1 MDYAQISRKGLIVAL
16 TLFFAL
22 AASAFGNHPEDAA
35 AAEQQN
41 KLGFYKPSS
50 ETTHYPPAKNTQV
63 RNVVLFI
70 GDGMGFGPVALARME
85 AAGPDGRLYMERMPV
100 TAFVRTHSADAVVT
114 DSAAAAT
121 ALATGCKTNNGMVSV
136 SPEGK
141 KYLTILEAAKSKGMA
156 TGLVATSTITHA
168 TPAGFAAHNKSR
180 NNQQRIAED
189 LLANKV
195 NIILGGGREYFLPKT
210 NANSKRTDQKDL
222 IDQAKNSGYS
232 YVQTAEQL
240 ASAQGPYILGLFQN
254 GALTTEAPEPALA
267 ELTEKAIEILSRKK
281 KGLFQKKKGFFLMVE
296 GSQIDWAC
304 HDNNAA
310 NAVRQTLLF
319 DRAVKSALDFAAKDK
334 HTLVIVTADHDT
346 GGLAINGVNS
356 QTKDL
361 ELSWS
366 TTGHTASPVP
376 LFAYGPGAELFCGT
390 YDNTDVPKKIAKLL
404 GIKSFPKILE

>member
-1 MDYAQISRKGLIVAL
+1 MDYARISRKGLVVAL
-16 TLFFAL
+16 TLFLAL
-22 AASAFGNHPEDAA
+22 TASAFGNHSEETA

-41 KLGFYKPSS
+41 KFSFYKPSS
-50 ETTHYPPAKNTQV
+50 ETTYYPPVKNTQV

-85 AAGPDGRLYMERMPV
+85 AAGPDARLYMERMPV
-100 TAFVRTHSADAVVT
+100 AAFVRTHSADAVVT

-121 ALATGCKTNNGMVSV
+121 ALATGCKTNNGMVSL

-141 KYLTILEAAKSKGMA
+141 KYLTILEAAKNKGMA

-168 TPAGFAAHNKSR
+168 TPACFAAHNKSR
-180 NNQQRIAED
+180 NNQPQIAED

-210 NANSKRTDQKDL
+210 NTNSKRTDQKDL
-222 IDQAKNSGYS
+222 IDQAKKAGYL
-232 YVQTAEQL
+232 YIQTPEQL
-240 ASAQGPYILGLFQN
+240 SSAQGPYLLGLFQD
-254 GALTTEAPEPALA
+254 GALTTEGPEPALA

-281 KGLFQKKKGFFLMVE
+281 KGLFQKKKSFFLMVE

-304 HDNNAA
+304 HGNDAA
-310 NAVRQTLLF
+310 NTVRQTLLF
-319 DRAVKSALDFAAKDK
+319 DQAVKAALDFAAKDK
-334 HTLVIVTADHDT
+334 HTLVVVTADHDT
-346 GGLAINGVNS
+346 GGLVIKAAETQG
-356 QTKDL
+356 KP

-366 TTGHTASPVP
+366 TKSHTALPVP
-376 LFAYGPGAELFCGT
+376 LFAYGPGAELFCGV
-390 YDNTDVPKKIAKLL
+390 YDNTDVPKKIAKSL

>member
-1 MDYAQISRKGLIVAL
+1 MDYAQTSRKVLVVAL
-16 TLFFAL
+16 TLFLAL
-22 AASAFGNHPEDAA
+22 AASAFGNHPEDTA

-41 KLGFYKPSS
+41 KLSFYKPSS
-50 ETTHYPPAKNTQV
+50 GTTHYPPVKNTQV
-63 RNVVLFI
+63 RNVILFI

-85 AAGPDGRLYMERMPV
+85 AAGPDARLYMERMPV
-100 TAFVRTHSADAVVT
+100 AAFVRTHSADAVVT

-141 KYLTILEAAKSKGMA
+141 KYLTILEAAKNKGMA

-168 TPAGFAAHNKSR
+168 TPACFAAHNKSR

-210 NANSKRTDQKDL
+210 SPGSKRTDQKDL
-222 IDQAKNSGYS
+222 IDQAKNAGYS
-232 YVQTAEQL
+232 YIQTAEQL
-240 ASAQGPYILGLFQN
+240 SSARGPYLLGLFQD
-254 GALTTEAPEPALA
+254 GALTTEEPEPALA
-267 ELTEKAIEILSRKK
+267 KLTEKAIEILSRKK

-304 HDNNAA
+304 HDNDAE

-319 DRAVKSALDFAAKDK
+319 DLAIKSALDFAARDK

-346 GGLAINGVNS
+346 GGLVIKAAETQGE
-356 QTKDL
+356 L
-361 ELSWS
+361 ELSWATKS
-366 TTGHTASPVP
+366 HTALPVP
-376 LFAYGPGAELFCGT
+376 LFAYGPGAAIFSGV

-404 GIKSFPKILE
+404 GIKSFPKIPE